1 MKIKYPKT
9 FHVPSSLGC
18 TSDDKKLESID
29 SLEQGLYLIT
39 EKMDGENTTM
49 MKDCIYARSLDSN
62 NHPSRN
68 YVKGIWGNISYRIP
82 KNWRICGEN
91 LYAKHSIYYKNLVGY
106 FYVYSIWNEE
116 NVCLSYVDTN
126 MWCNELNLHHVP
138 VLGMIQKEELVTY
151 EFKLD
156 LNEHEGYVVRNT
168 KAFHFNDFQKNVAKW
183 VRPQHVQTDAHWM
196 QSEIV
201 PNQLIYG

>member
-1 MKIKYPKT
+1 MKVKYPRT
-9 FHVPSSLGC
+9 LHLPDSLGC
-18 TSDDKKLESID
+18 TSDDKKLESLD
-29 SLEQGLYLIT
+29 SLEKGLYLIT

-91 LYAKHSIYYKNLVGY
+91 LYAKHSIFYKDLPSY
-106 FYVYSIWNEE
+106 FLVYSIWNEN
-116 NVCLSYVDTN
+116 NVCLSFEDTKKF
-126 MWCNELNLHHVP
+126 CEELDLHHVP
-138 VLGMIQKEELVTY
+138 IIDLLWKEELAGY
-151 EFKLD
+151 KFP
-156 LNEHEGYVVRNT
+156 LNLEKHEGFVLRNMDS
-168 KAFHFNDFQKNVAKW
+168 FHFNDFSKNVAKW

>member
-1 MKIKYPKT
+1 MKIKYPRT
-9 FHVPSSLGC
+9 FHLPDSPGC

-29 SLEQGLYLIT
+29 SLEKGLYAVT

-49 MKDCIYARSLDSN
+49 MKDCIYARSLDSGH
-62 NHPSRN
+62 HPSRS
-68 YVKGIWGNISYRIP
+68 YVKGLWGNIAYKIP
-82 KNWRICGEN
+82 EGWRVCGEN
-91 LYAKHSIYYKNLVGY
+91 LYAKHSIHYKNLVGY

-116 NVCLSYVDTN
+116 NVCLSWQDTN
-126 MWCNELNLHHVP
+126 WWCNELSLYHVP
-138 VLGMIQKEELVTY
+138 VLDMLWKEELATY

-156 LNEHEGYVVRNT
+156 LEQHEGYVVRNT
-168 KAFHFNDFQKNVAKW
+168 NAFHFDDFSKNVAKW

-196 QSEIV
+196 HAEIV